1 MMMRFELVIGYVCL
15 MGAALAAPIGETFQ
29 DNRDAILS
37 KATTIVGETVFS
49 VGRARSSRKVGDD
62 IGFSKAALF
71 AYGNLDRLNFE
82 RADWPESVK
91 PEERGAVWK
100 AYRAANP
107 FALTV
112 GGGQRIYQEKPQAEH
127 FLLVMAF
134 PRNRVVLPR
143 VTQSELLPFVNA
155 YRQGRKALERELSRD
170 EGGDDMPNSPLNVET
185 NSFETEA
192 WNPIRGAQITPGVPS
207 PTNKITENF
216 DEALML

>member
-1 MMMRFELVIGYVCL
+1 MTMRFDLVIGYVFS
-15 MGAALAAPIGETFQ
+15 MGVAMAAPIGEAFQ
-29 DNRDAILS
+29 ANRDAILS
-37 KATTIVGETVFS
+37 KATTIFGETVFS
-49 VGRARSSRKVGDD
+49 VGRARSSRKMGDD

-112 GGGQRIYQEKPQAEH
+112 EGGQRIYQEMPQAEH

-134 PRNRVVLPR
+134 PRDHVILPR
-143 VTQSELLPFVNA
+143 VTKSELLPYVNA
-155 YRQGRKALERELSRD
+155 YRQAQKKFENELMQ
-170 EGGDDMPNSPLNVET
+170 EKGGETVTSGPLGGEMKN
-185 NSFETEA
+185 TEMEPLD
-192 WNPIRGAQITPGVPS
+192 PIRGAQITPAAS
-207 PTNKITENF
+207 PPANKKTENF
-216 DEALML
+216 DEDLML